1 MSIEDLE
8 AHVWSRLSLR
18 KHAAG
23 RDTVGR
29 LVRRIVRR
37 WPSVLMRDSAMSG
50 NQAIV
55 MEGMRLSVERGE
67 RSNVTMGIFLTIIL
81 SALIS
86 EVIKIILAWWRSS
99 ASKQQLLAQY
109 QYDMD
114 TPR

>member
-18 KHAAG
+18 KHIAG
-23 RDTVGR
+23 RNTVGR

-37 WPSVLMRDSAMSG
+37 WPSVLMHDSAPG
-50 NQAIV
+50 DQAIV

-86 EVIKIILAWWRSS
+86 EVLKVILAWWRSS

>member
-18 KHAAG
+18 KHIAG

-29 LVRRIVRR
+29 LVRRVVRR
-37 WPSVLMRDSAMSG
+37 WPSVLMHDSAPG

-55 MEGMRLSVERGE
+55 MEGMRLSIERNE
-67 RSNVTMGIFLTIIL
+67 RSNVQMGILLTIIL

-86 EVIKIILAWWRSS
+86 EVLKAILAWWRSS

>member
-18 KHAAG
+18 KHVAG
-23 RDTVGR
+23 RNTVGR

-37 WPSVLMRDSAMSG
+37 WPSVLMHDSAPG
-50 NQAIV
+50 DQAIV

-86 EVIKIILAWWRSS
+86 EVLKVILAWWRSS